1 MNAGENSNE
10 VRFLRIYFKREG
22 VIVSPVKIM
31 KVKSSVLFGLIV
43 LICSISG
50 FSLLKRMT
58 REIDEWRPSDL
69 YSSSNISRR
78 STFSV
83 VSSAPVS
90 YSESVVTVSSGS
102 SSMFRHR
109 DVSLY
114 APASGFTYSQ
124 YPIASSP
131 LVSSPNGGLY
141 TTSSAEIRSFGG
153 GGNGGTVSMSGGSI
167 KASNSPVASASSLS
181 ISMPSNSIYAY
192 NTNGNGV
199 ASRDVMSSVSGDI
212 AMASTQSYTGI
223 GNTTGPRGM
232 SGRKNAAPGR
242 DPYDVWLE
250 WLRKNGQGY
259 GENVGGVDGGGNIY
273 NWDYE
278 DAWNAFCAWFSMA
291 YPGSSPDDYTGADA
305 TILWDQWL
313 SWFMSNNGTH
323 TDSAGNIYN
332 FLPIGDYLPLLV
344 MAVLYIGYIAIRRR
358 NKWENINTLS

>member
-1 MNAGENSNE
+1 
-10 VRFLRIYFKREG
+10 
-22 VIVSPVKIM
+22 M

-43 LICSISG
+43 LICLISG

-83 VSSAPVS
+83 VSSAPAS

-109 DVSLY
+109 GVSLY

-141 TTSSAEIRSFGG
+141 TTSSAEFRSFGG

-167 KASNSPVASASSLS
+167 KASSSPVASASSLS

-232 SGRKNAAPGR
+232 SGRKNAAPSFN
-242 DPYDVWLE
+242 DPWWKWFDTWMSENGGDYSTGEEGSYIFDRYTLESAYNDFIASYWNSGMGDAPSFAE
-250 WLRKNGQGY
+250 WLDWYLQAMS
-259 GENVGGVDGGGNIY
+259 DGGGSYDY
-273 NWDYE
+273 NE
-278 DAWNAFCAWFSMA
+278 
-291 YPGSSPDDYTGADA
+291 
-305 TILWDQWL
+305 
-313 SWFMSNNGTH
+313 H
-323 TDSAGNIYN
+323 TYYWQPVGDIWPLFVMMLLYAGYVMLRKRKASAAQN
-332 FLPIGDYLPLLV
+332 D
-344 MAVLYIGYIAIRRR
+344 
-358 NKWENINTLS
+358 